1 MKKFAYVLMAI
12 FTVFIL
18 PCKIYAQSEQAND
31 QLIRDTFITILN
43 PFIEKEIDHY
53 YGYPKQYGLYDVKI
67 LKIVKESQFSF
78 KVSVEVT
85 TFEHAHSPPYS
96 KEIITFEVSP
106 TGVST
111 LRYIHEADDVEKAIN
126 AFYRATMLDI
136 QQSFKLDLASYTS
149 YRYDQLQYQAE
160 INNDMKSLAMIAEE
174 IVTHI
179 LFPER
184 KIPYKNVI
192 DPVTFIKG
200 NIGYMLFKRA
210 DGTNVSY
217 QLQKKDGTWIV
228 TDKTSKP
235 GRKMEDLLP
244 WYI

>member
-1 MKKFAYVLMAI
+1 MKKFAYVLMFI
-12 FTVFIL
+12 FTMFIL
-18 PCKIYAQSEQAND
+18 PCKIYAQSEQAD
-31 QLIRDTFITILN
+31 EQLIRDTFITILN

-126 AFYRATMLDI
+126 AFYRATLLDI

-228 TDKTSKP
+228 KDKTSKP
-235 GRKMEDLLP
+235 GKKMEDLLP

>member
-1 MKKFAYVLMAI
+1 M
-12 FTVFIL
+12 FIL
-18 PCKIYAQSEQAND
+18 PCKIYAQSEQAD
-31 QLIRDTFITILN
+31 EQLIRDTFITILN

-126 AFYRATMLDI
+126 AFYRATLLDI

-160 INNDMKSLAMIAEE
+160 INNDMKPLARIAEE

-235 GRKMEDLLP
+235 GKKMEDLLP

>member
-1 MKKFAYVLMAI
+1 M
-12 FTVFIL
+12 FIL
-18 PCKIYAQSEQAND
+18 PCKIYAQSEQAD
-31 QLIRDTFITILN
+31 EQLIRDTFITILN

-53 YGYPKQYGLYDVKI
+53 YGYRKQYGLYDVKI
-67 LKIVKESQFSF
+67 LKIAKESQFSF

-126 AFYRATMLDI
+126 AFYRATLLDI

-228 TDKTSKP
+228 KDKKSKP
-235 GRKMEDLLP
+235 GKKMEDLLP

>member
-1 MKKFAYVLMAI
+1 M
-12 FTVFIL
+12 FIL
-18 PCKIYAQSEQAND
+18 PCKIYAQSEQAD
-31 QLIRDTFITILN
+31 EQLIRDTFITILN

-78 KVSVEVT
+78 KVSMEVT

-126 AFYRATMLDI
+126 AFYRATLLDI

-174 IVTHI
+174 IVIHI

-217 QLQKKDGTWIV
+217 QLQKKDGT
-228 TDKTSKP
+228 
-235 GRKMEDLLP
+235 
-244 WYI
+244 

>member
-1 MKKFAYVLMAI
+1 MKKFAYVLMFI
-12 FTVFIL
+12 FTMFIL
-18 PCKIYAQSEQAND
+18 PCKIYSQSEQAD
-31 QLIRDTFITILN
+31 EQLIRDTFITILN

-126 AFYRATMLDI
+126 AFYRATLIDI

-228 TDKTSKP
+228 KDKTSKP
-235 GRKMEDLLP
+235 GKKMEDLLP

>member
-1 MKKFAYVLMAI
+1 M
-12 FTVFIL
+12 FIL
-18 PCKIYAQSEQAND
+18 PCKIYAQSEQADD

-96 KEIITFEVSP
+96 KEIIMFEVSP

-126 AFYRATMLDI
+126 AFYRATLLDI

-174 IVTHI
+174 IVIHI

-228 TDKTSKP
+228 KDKKSKP
-235 GRKMEDLLP
+235 GKKMEDLLP

>member
-1 MKKFAYVLMAI
+1 M
-12 FTVFIL
+12 FIL
-18 PCKIYAQSEQAND
+18 PCKIYAQSEQAD
-31 QLIRDTFITILN
+31 EQLIRDTFITILN

-126 AFYRATMLDI
+126 AFYRATLLDI

-174 IVTHI
+174 IVIHI

-200 NIGYMLFKRA
+200 NIGYMLFKRE

-228 TDKTSKP
+228 KDKKSKP
-235 GRKMEDLLP
+235 GKKMEDLLP

>member
-1 MKKFAYVLMAI
+1 M
-12 FTVFIL
+12 FIL
-18 PCKIYAQSEQAND
+18 PCKIYAQSEQAD
-31 QLIRDTFITILN
+31 EQLIRDTFITILN

-126 AFYRATMLDI
+126 AFYRATLLDI
-136 QQSFKLDLASYTS
+136 QQSFKLDLA

-217 QLQKKDGTWIV
+217 QLQKKDATWIV
-228 TDKTSKP
+228 KDKKSKP
-235 GRKMEDLLP
+235 GRKVEDLLP

>member
-1 MKKFAYVLMAI
+1 M
-12 FTVFIL
+12 FIL
-18 PCKIYAQSEQAND
+18 PCKIYAQSEQAD
-31 QLIRDTFITILN
+31 EQLIRDTFITILN

-106 TGVST
+106 TGVIT

-126 AFYRATMLDI
+126 AFYRATLLDI

>member
-12 FTVFIL
+12 FTMFIL
-18 PCKIYAQSEQAND
+18 PCKIYAQSEQTDD

-96 KEIITFEVSP
+96 KEIIMFEVSP

-126 AFYRATMLDI
+126 AFYRATLLDI

>member
-12 FTVFIL
+12 FTMFIL

-67 LKIVKESQFSF
+67 SKIVKESQFSF

-126 AFYRATMLDI
+126 AFYRATLLDI

>member
-1 MKKFAYVLMAI
+1 M
-12 FTVFIL
+12 FIL
-18 PCKIYAQSEQAND
+18 PCKIYAQSEQAD
-31 QLIRDTFITILN
+31 EQLIRDTFITILN

-126 AFYRATMLDI
+126 AFYRATLLDI
-136 QQSFKLDLASYTS
+136 QQSFKLDLATYTS

-160 INNDMKSLAMIAEE
+160 INNDMKSLATIAEE
-174 IVTHI
+174 IVTNI

>member
-12 FTVFIL
+12 FTMFIL
-18 PCKIYAQSEQAND
+18 PCKIYAQSEQADD

-53 YGYPKQYGLYDVKI
+53 YGYPKQYDLYDVKI

-111 LRYIHEADDVEKAIN
+111 VRYIHKADDVEKAIN
-126 AFYRATMLDI
+126 AFYRATLLDI

-160 INNDMKSLAMIAEE
+160 INNDMKPLATIAEE
-174 IVTHI
+174 IVTNI

>member
-1 MKKFAYVLMAI
+1 M
-12 FTVFIL
+12 FIQ
-18 PCKIYAQSEQAND
+18 PCKIYAQSEQAD
-31 QLIRDTFITILN
+31 EQLIRDTFITILN

-96 KEIITFEVSP
+96 MEIITFEVSP

-126 AFYRATMLDI
+126 AFYRATLLDI

-174 IVTHI
+174 IVIHI

-228 TDKTSKP
+228 KDKTSKP
-235 GRKMEDLLP
+235 GKKMEDLLP

>member
-12 FTVFIL
+12 FTMFIL
-18 PCKIYAQSEQAND
+18 PCKIYAQSEQAD
-31 QLIRDTFITILN
+31 EQLIRDTFITILN

-126 AFYRATMLDI
+126 AFYRATLLDI

>member
-12 FTVFIL
+12 FTMFIL
-18 PCKIYAQSEQAND
+18 PCKIYAQSEQADD

-126 AFYRATMLDI
+126 AFYRATLLDI

>member
-1 MKKFAYVLMAI
+1 MKKFAYVLMFI
-12 FTVFIL
+12 FTMFNL
-18 PCKIYAQSEQAND
+18 PCKIYAQSEQAD
-31 QLIRDTFITILN
+31 EQLIRDTFITILN

-126 AFYRATMLDI
+126 AFYRATLLDI

-174 IVTHI
+174 IVIHI

-228 TDKTSKP
+228 KDKTSKP
-235 GRKMEDLLP
+235 GKKMEDLLP

>member
-1 MKKFAYVLMAI
+1 M
-12 FTVFIL
+12 FIL
-18 PCKIYAQSEQAND
+18 PCKIYAQSEQTDD

-96 KEIITFEVSP
+96 KEIIMFEVSP

-126 AFYRATMLDI
+126 AFYRATLLDI

>member
-1 MKKFAYVLMAI
+1 M
-12 FTVFIL
+12 FIL
-18 PCKIYAQSEQAND
+18 PCKIYAQSEQADD

-126 AFYRATMLDI
+126 AFYRATLLDI

-200 NIGYMLFKRA
+200 NLGYMLFKRA

-217 QLQKKDGTWIV
+217 QLQKKDGKWIV

>member
-1 MKKFAYVLMAI
+1 M
-12 FTVFIL
+12 FIL
-18 PCKIYAQSEQAND
+18 PCKIYAQSEQAD
-31 QLIRDTFITILN
+31 EQLIRDTFITILN

-67 LKIVKESQFSF
+67 SKIVKESQFNF

-126 AFYRATMLDI
+126 AFYRATLLDI

-228 TDKTSKP
+228 KDKTSKP
-235 GRKMEDLLP
+235 GKKMEDLLP

>member
-1 MKKFAYVLMAI
+1 M
-12 FTVFIL
+12 FIL
-18 PCKIYAQSEQAND
+18 PCKIYAQSEQADD

-126 AFYRATMLDI
+126 AFYRATLLDI

-160 INNDMKSLAMIAEE
+160 INHDMKSLAMIAEE
-174 IVTHI
+174 IVIHI

-228 TDKTSKP
+228 KDKKSKP
-235 GRKMEDLLP
+235 GKKMEDLLP

>member
-1 MKKFAYVLMAI
+1 MKIFTYVLMAI
-12 FTVFIL
+12 FTMFIL
-18 PCKIYAQSEQAND
+18 PCKIYAQSEQAD
-31 QLIRDTFITILN
+31 EQLIRDTFITILN

-126 AFYRATMLDI
+126 AFYRATLLAI

-174 IVTHI
+174 IVTNI

-235 GRKMEDLLP
+235 GKKMEDLLP

>member
-1 MKKFAYVLMAI
+1 M
-12 FTVFIL
+12 FIL
-18 PCKIYAQSEQAND
+18 PCKIYAQSEQAD
-31 QLIRDTFITILN
+31 EQLIRDTFITILN

-126 AFYRATMLDI
+126 AFYRATLLDI

-228 TDKTSKP
+228 KDKKSKP

>member
-12 FTVFIL
+12 FTMFIL
-18 PCKIYAQSEQAND
+18 PCKIYAQSNQADD

-126 AFYRATMLDI
+126 AFYRATLLDI

-235 GRKMEDLLP
+235 GKKMEDLLP

>member
-1 MKKFAYVLMAI
+1 M
-12 FTVFIL
+12 FIV
-18 PCKIYAQSEQAND
+18 PCKIYAQSELADD

-126 AFYRATMLDI
+126 AFYRATLLDI
-136 QQSFKLDLASYTS
+136 QQSFKLDLA

-200 NIGYMLFKRA
+200 KIGYMLFKRA

-235 GRKMEDLLP
+235 GKKMEDLLP

>member
-1 MKKFAYVLMAI
+1 M
-12 FTVFIL
+12 FIL
-18 PCKIYAQSEQAND
+18 PCKIYAQSEQAD
-31 QLIRDTFITILN
+31 EQLIRDTFITILN

-126 AFYRATMLDI
+126 AFYRATLLDI

-174 IVTHI
+174 IVTNI

-235 GRKMEDLLP
+235 GKKMEDLLP

>member
-1 MKKFAYVLMAI
+1 MKKFAYVLMFI
-12 FTVFIL
+12 FTMFIL
-18 PCKIYAQSEQAND
+18 PCKIYAQSEQAD
-31 QLIRDTFITILN
+31 EQLIRDTFITILN

-126 AFYRATMLDI
+126 AFYRATLLDI

-235 GRKMEDLLP
+235 GKKMEDLLP

>member
-12 FTVFIL
+12 FTMFIL
-18 PCKIYAQSEQAND
+18 PCKIYAQSEQAD
-31 QLIRDTFITILN
+31 EQLIRDTFITILN

-126 AFYRATMLDI
+126 AFYRATLLDI

-174 IVTHI
+174 IVIHI

-235 GRKMEDLLP
+235 GKKMEDLLP

>member
-12 FTVFIL
+12 FTMFIL
-18 PCKIYAQSEQAND
+18 PCKIYAQSEQADD

-126 AFYRATMLDI
+126 AFYRATLLDI

-160 INNDMKSLAMIAEE
+160 INNDMKPLAMIAEE

-200 NIGYMLFKRA
+200 NLGYMLFKRA

-217 QLQKKDGTWIV
+217 QLQKKDGKWIV

>member
-1 MKKFAYVLMAI
+1 M
-12 FTVFIL
+12 FIL
-18 PCKIYAQSEQAND
+18 PCKIYAQSEQAD
-31 QLIRDTFITILN
+31 EQLIRDTFITILN

-106 TGVST
+106 TGVIT
-111 LRYIHEADDVEKAIN
+111 LRYIHEEDDVEKAIN
-126 AFYRATMLDI
+126 AFYRATLLDI

>member
-1 MKKFAYVLMAI
+1 MKKFAYVLMFI
-12 FTVFIL
+12 FTMFIL
-18 PCKIYAQSEQAND
+18 PCKIYAQSEQAD
-31 QLIRDTFITILN
+31 EQLIRDTFITILN

-96 KEIITFEVSP
+96 MEIITFEVSP

-126 AFYRATMLDI
+126 AFYRATLLDI

-228 TDKTSKP
+228 KDKTSKP
-235 GRKMEDLLP
+235 GKKMEDLLP

>member
-1 MKKFAYVLMAI
+1 MKKFAYVLMFI
-12 FTVFIL
+12 FTMFIL
-18 PCKIYAQSEQAND
+18 PCKIYAQSEQAD
-31 QLIRDTFITILN
+31 EQLIRDTFITILN

-126 AFYRATMLDI
+126 AFYRATLLDI

-160 INNDMKSLAMIAEE
+160 INTDMKSLAMIAEE

-228 TDKTSKP
+228 KDKKSKP
-235 GRKMEDLLP
+235 GKKMEDLLP

>member
-12 FTVFIL
+12 FTMFIL
-18 PCKIYAQSEQAND
+18 PCKIYAQSEQADD

-126 AFYRATMLDI
+126 AFYRATLLDI

-228 TDKTSKP
+228 KDKKSKP
-235 GRKMEDLLP
+235 GKKMEDLLP

>member
-1 MKKFAYVLMAI
+1 MKKFAYVLMFI
-12 FTVFIL
+12 FTMFIL
-18 PCKIYAQSEQAND
+18 PCKIYAQSEQAD
-31 QLIRDTFITILN
+31 EQLIRDTFITILN

-106 TGVST
+106 TGVIT

-126 AFYRATMLDI
+126 AFYRATVLDI

>member
-1 MKKFAYVLMAI
+1 M
-12 FTVFIL
+12 FIL
-18 PCKIYAQSEQAND
+18 PCKIYAQSEQAD
-31 QLIRDTFITILN
+31 EQLIRDTFITILN

-106 TGVST
+106 TGVIT

-126 AFYRATMLDI
+126 AFYRATLLDI

-174 IVTHI
+174 IVIHI

-228 TDKTSKP
+228 KDKKSKP
-235 GRKMEDLLP
+235 GKKMEDLLP

>member
-1 MKKFAYVLMAI
+1 M
-12 FTVFIL
+12 FIL
-18 PCKIYAQSEQAND
+18 PCKIYAQSEQAD
-31 QLIRDTFITILN
+31 EQLIRDTFITILN

-126 AFYRATMLDI
+126 AFYRATLLDI

>member
-1 MKKFAYVLMAI
+1 M
-12 FTVFIL
+12 FIL
-18 PCKIYAQSEQAND
+18 PCKIYAQSEQAD
-31 QLIRDTFITILN
+31 EQLIRDTFITILN

-67 LKIVKESQFSF
+67 SKIVKESQFSF

-126 AFYRATMLDI
+126 AFYRATLIDI

-228 TDKTSKP
+228 TDKKSKP
-235 GRKMEDLLP
+235 GKKMEDLLP

>member
-1 MKKFAYVLMAI
+1 M
-12 FTVFIL
+12 FIL
-18 PCKIYAQSEQAND
+18 PCKIYAQSEQAD
-31 QLIRDTFITILN
+31 EQLIRDTFITILN

-126 AFYRATMLDI
+126 AFYRATLLDI

-235 GRKMEDLLP
+235 GKKMEDLLP

>member
-1 MKKFAYVLMAI
+1 MAI
-12 FTVFIL
+12 LTILIL
-18 PCKIYAQSEQAND
+18 PSKIYAQSEQTD
-31 QLIRDTFITILN
+31 EKLITDTLITILN

-67 LKIVKESQFSF
+67 LKIVRESQFSF
-78 KVSVEVT
+78 RVHVEVT

-106 TGVST
+106 SGVST

-126 AFYRATMLDI
+126 AFYRATLLDI

-160 INNDMKSLAMIAEE
+160 INHDMKSLATIAEE
-174 IVTHI
+174 IVTNI

-184 KIPYKNVI
+184 KVPYK
-192 DPVTFIKG
+192 
-200 NIGYMLFKRA
+200 ML
-210 DGTNVSY
+210 
-217 QLQKKDGTWIV
+217 
-228 TDKTSKP
+228 
-235 GRKMEDLLP
+235 
-244 WYI
+244 

>member
-12 FTVFIL
+12 FTMFIL
-18 PCKIYAQSEQAND
+18 PCKIYAQSEQAD
-31 QLIRDTFITILN
+31 EQLIRDTFITILN

-126 AFYRATMLDI
+126 AFYRATLLDI

-160 INNDMKSLAMIAEE
+160 INNDMKPLATIAEE

-228 TDKTSKP
+228 KDKKSKP
-235 GRKMEDLLP
+235 GKKMEDLLP